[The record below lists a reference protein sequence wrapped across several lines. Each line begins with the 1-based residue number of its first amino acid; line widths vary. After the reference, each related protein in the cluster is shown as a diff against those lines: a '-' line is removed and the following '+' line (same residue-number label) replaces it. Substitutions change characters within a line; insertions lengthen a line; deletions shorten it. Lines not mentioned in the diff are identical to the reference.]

1 MTSYGFLSLLPPIIA
16 IVCAF
21 ISKDVIV
28 SLCLGVLSGL
38 LIIND
43 YNVFSSVLGFADL
56 LAKLV
61 GDSWNVRI
69 LMFCAMLGALVAMLS
84 ATGAAGAFGAWASA
98 KVRSKRGA
106 GLMSFVFGI
115 FIFIDDYF
123 NSLAIGT
130 IMRPISDKM
139 RLSRAKLAY
148 ILDSTAAPVCIIAP
162 ISSWVVTVMSA
173 LDKTYGFEKLNMTPF
188 EFFIHSIAY
197 NLYAIAT
204 LLFVLYII
212 LSGRDFGPMAK
223 SEALARD
230 GKLFNEHKYGTCAAH
245 LSEEKN
251 ERAKPIDML
260 LPLILLVVSAVI
272 FFPLS
277 TYFSSID
284 GEKITTFSQA
294 YAAMSISDAFKNTDA
309 SVALF
314 YAITWTILLSYIYF
328 VARGLLSVGK
338 ASASLELGI
347 KSMVPALIILA
358 LAWCLGTIIKA
369 SPADGGLGLGFFLSE
384 IFKDASYLVAF
395 LPLAMFIISAIMAF
409 ATGTSWGT
417 FAIMIPLAMPII
429 LALMNG
435 EGYDEMLTMTLMSIA
450 AVLSGAVLGDHIS
463 IISDTTILSS
473 TGAGCPHLEH
483 VSTQMPYALF
493 VATACAVGFL
503 AGAVAQSLAVAWI
516 ATLALLFGGIIMLSK
531 FADSVG
537 LIKSEVKQN

>member
-1 MTSYGFLSLLPPIIA
+1 MTSYGYLSLLPPLIA
-16 IVCAF
+16 IICAF

-38 LIIND
+38 LIINNYD
-43 YNVFSSVLGFADL
+43 IFSAVLAFADL

-84 ATGAAGAFGAWASA
+84 ATGAASAFGQWAST
-98 KVRSKRGA
+98 KVRSRRGA

-123 NSLAIGT
+123 NSLAVGT

-139 RLSRAKLAY
+139 RVCRAKLAY

-188 EFFIHSIAY
+188 EFFIHSIIY
-197 NLYAIAT
+197 NLYALST
-204 LLFVLYII
+204 LIFVLYII
-212 LSGRDFGPMAK
+212 ISGRDFGPMAK
-223 SEALARD
+223 AQALATNS
-230 GKLFNEHKYGTCAAH
+230 GKLFNEHKYGACAAH

-260 LPLILLVVSAVI
+260 LPLILLVLSAVI

-277 TYFSSID
+277 TYLASID
-284 GEKITTFSQA
+284 GEKITSLAQA
-294 YAAMSISDAFKNTDA
+294 YASMSLSDAFKNTDA

-328 VARGLLSVGK
+328 IARGLLSLSK

-369 SPADGGLGLGFFLSE
+369 APSDGGLGLGFFLSE

-429 LALMNG
+429 LALMDG
-435 EGYDEMLTMTLMSIA
+435 ADYDQTLTMTLMSIA

-483 VSTQMPYALF
+483 VGTQMPYALF
-493 VATACAVGFL
+493 VAIACAAGFL
-503 AGAVAQSLAVAWI
+503 AGAMAQSLAVAWV
-516 ATLALLFGGIIMLSK
+516 ATLALMFGGIIMLSK
-531 FADSVG
+531 LTERFWVYEN
-537 LIKSEVKQN
+537 EVK

>member
-1 MTSYGFLSLLPPIIA
+1 MTSYGYLSLLPPLIA
-16 IVCAF
+16 IICAF

-38 LIIND
+38 LIINNYD
-43 YNVFSSVLGFADL
+43 IFSAVLAFADL

-84 ATGAAGAFGAWASA
+84 ATGAASAFGQWAST
-98 KVRSKRGA
+98 KVRSRRGA
-106 GLMSFVFGI
+106 GLMSFVFGV

-123 NSLAIGT
+123 NSLAVGT

-139 RLSRAKLAY
+139 RVCRAKLAY

-188 EFFIHSIAY
+188 EFFIHSIIY
-197 NLYAIAT
+197 NLYAIST
-204 LLFVLYII
+204 LIFVLYII
-212 LSGRDFGPMAK
+212 ISGRDFGPMAK
-223 SEALARD
+223 AQALATNS
-230 GKLFNEHKYGTCAAH
+230 GKLFNEHKYGACAAH

-260 LPLILLVVSAVI
+260 LPLILLVLSAVI

-277 TYFSSID
+277 TYLASID
-284 GEKITTFSQA
+284 GEKITSLAQA
-294 YAAMSISDAFKNTDA
+294 YASMSLSDAFKNTDA

-328 VARGLLSVGK
+328 IARGLLSLSK

-369 SPADGGLGLGFFLSE
+369 APSDGGLGLGFFLSE

-429 LALMNG
+429 LALMDG
-435 EGYDEMLTMTLMSIA
+435 ADYDQTLTMTLMSIA

-493 VATACAVGFL
+493 VAIACAAGFL
-503 AGAVAQSLAVAWI
+503 AGAMAQSLAVAWV
-516 ATLALLFGGIIMLSK
+516 ATLALMLGGIIMLSK
-531 FADSVG
+531 LTERFWVYEN
-537 LIKSEVKQN
+537 EVK

>member
-1 MTSYGFLSLLPPIIA
+1 MTSYGYLSLLPPLIA
-16 IVCAF
+16 IICAF

-38 LIIND
+38 LIINNYD
-43 YNVFSSVLGFADL
+43 IFSAVLAFADL

-84 ATGAAGAFGAWASA
+84 ATGAASAFGQWAST
-98 KVRSKRGA
+98 KVRSRRGA

-123 NSLAIGT
+123 NSLAVGT

-139 RLSRAKLAY
+139 RVCRAKLAY

-188 EFFIHSIAY
+188 EFFIHSIIY
-197 NLYAIAT
+197 NLYAIST
-204 LLFVLYII
+204 LIFVLYII
-212 LSGRDFGPMAK
+212 ISGRDFGPMAK
-223 SEALARD
+223 AQALATNS
-230 GKLFNEHKYGTCAAH
+230 GKLFNEHKYGACAAH

-260 LPLILLVVSAVI
+260 LPLILLVLSAVI

-277 TYFSSID
+277 TYLASID
-284 GEKITTFSQA
+284 GEKITSLAQA
-294 YAAMSISDAFKNTDA
+294 YASMSLSDAFKNTDA

-328 VARGLLSVGK
+328 IARGLLSLSK

-369 SPADGGLGLGFFLSE
+369 APSDGGLGLGFFLSE

-429 LALMNG
+429 LALMDG
-435 EGYDEMLTMTLMSIA
+435 ADYDQTLTMTLMSIA

-493 VATACAVGFL
+493 VAIACAAGFL
-503 AGAVAQSLAVAWI
+503 AGAMAQSLAIAWV
-516 ATLALLFGGIIMLSK
+516 ATLALMFGGIIMLSK
-531 FADSVG
+531 LTERFW
-537 LIKSEVKQN
+537 IYENEVK

>member
-1 MTSYGFLSLLPPIIA
+1 MTSYGYLSLLPPLIA
-16 IVCAF
+16 IICAF

-38 LIIND
+38 LIINNYD
-43 YNVFSSVLGFADL
+43 IFSAVLAFADL

-84 ATGAAGAFGAWASA
+84 ATGAASAFGQWAST
-98 KVRSKRGA
+98 KVRSRRGA
-106 GLMSFVFGI
+106 GLMSFVFGV

-123 NSLAIGT
+123 NSLAVGT

-139 RLSRAKLAY
+139 RVCRAKLAY

-188 EFFIHSIAY
+188 EFFIHSIIY
-197 NLYAIAT
+197 NLYALST
-204 LLFVLYII
+204 LIFVLYII
-212 LSGRDFGPMAK
+212 ISGRDFGPMAK
-223 SEALARD
+223 AQALATNS
-230 GKLFNEHKYGTCAAH
+230 GKLFNEHKYGACAAH

-260 LPLILLVVSAVI
+260 LPLILLVLSAVI

-277 TYFSSID
+277 TYLASID
-284 GEKITTFSQA
+284 GEKITSLAQA
-294 YAAMSISDAFKNTDA
+294 YASMSLSDAFKNTDA

-328 VARGLLSVGK
+328 IARGLLSLSK

-369 SPADGGLGLGFFLSE
+369 APSDGGLGLGFFLSE

-429 LALMNG
+429 LALMDG
-435 EGYDEMLTMTLMSIA
+435 ADYDQTLTMTLMSIA

-493 VATACAVGFL
+493 VAIACAVGFL
-503 AGAVAQSLAVAWI
+503 AGAMAQSLAVAWV
-516 ATLALLFGGIIMLSK
+516 ATLALMFGGIIMLSK
-531 FADSVG
+531 LTERFWVYEN
-537 LIKSEVKQN
+537 EVK

>member
-1 MTSYGFLSLLPPIIA
+1 MTSYGYLSLLPPLIA
-16 IVCAF
+16 IICAF

-38 LIIND
+38 LIINNYD
-43 YNVFSSVLGFADL
+43 IFSAVLAFADL

-84 ATGAAGAFGAWASA
+84 ATGAASAFGQWAST
-98 KVRSKRGA
+98 KVRSRRGA

-123 NSLAIGT
+123 NSLAVGT

-139 RLSRAKLAY
+139 RVCRAKLAY

-188 EFFIHSIAY
+188 EFFIHSIIY
-197 NLYAIAT
+197 NLYAIST
-204 LLFVLYII
+204 LIFVLYII
-212 LSGRDFGPMAK
+212 ISGRDFGPMAK
-223 SEALARD
+223 AQALATNS
-230 GKLFNEHKYGTCAAH
+230 GKLFNEHKYGACAAH

-260 LPLILLVVSAVI
+260 LPLILLVLSAVI

-277 TYFSSID
+277 TYLASID
-284 GEKITTFSQA
+284 GEKITSLAQA
-294 YAAMSISDAFKNTDA
+294 YASISLSDAFKNTDA

-328 VARGLLSVGK
+328 IARGLLSLSK

-369 SPADGGLGLGFFLSE
+369 APSDGGLGLGFFLSE

-429 LALMNG
+429 LALMDG
-435 EGYDEMLTMTLMSIA
+435 ADYDQTLTMTLMSIA

-493 VATACAVGFL
+493 VAIACAAGFL
-503 AGAVAQSLAVAWI
+503 AGAMAQSLAIAWV
-516 ATLALLFGGIIMLSK
+516 ATLALMFGGIIMLSK
-531 FADSVG
+531 LTERFWVYEN
-537 LIKSEVKQN
+537 EVK

>member
-1 MTSYGFLSLLPPIIA
+1 MTSYGYLSLLPPLIA
-16 IVCAF
+16 IICAF

-38 LIIND
+38 LIINNYD
-43 YNVFSSVLGFADL
+43 IFSAVLAFADL

-84 ATGAAGAFGAWASA
+84 ATGAASAFGQWAST
-98 KVRSKRGA
+98 KVRSRRGA
-106 GLMSFVFGI
+106 GLMSFIFGI

-123 NSLAIGT
+123 NSLAVGT

-139 RLSRAKLAY
+139 RVCRAKLAY

-188 EFFIHSIAY
+188 EFFIHSIIY
-197 NLYAIAT
+197 NLYALST
-204 LLFVLYII
+204 LIFVLYII
-212 LSGRDFGPMAK
+212 ISGRDFGPMAK
-223 SEALARD
+223 AQALATNS
-230 GKLFNEHKYGTCAAH
+230 GKLFNEHKYGACAAH

-260 LPLILLVVSAVI
+260 LPLILLVLSAVI

-277 TYFSSID
+277 TYLASID
-284 GEKITTFSQA
+284 GEKITSLAQA
-294 YAAMSISDAFKNTDA
+294 YASMSLSDAFKNTDA

-328 VARGLLSVGK
+328 IARGLLSLSK

-369 SPADGGLGLGFFLSE
+369 APSDGGLGLGFFLSE

-429 LALMNG
+429 LALMDG
-435 EGYDEMLTMTLMSIA
+435 ADYDQTLTMTLMSIA

-493 VATACAVGFL
+493 VAIACAAGFL
-503 AGAVAQSLAVAWI
+503 AGAMAQSLAVAWV
-516 ATLALLFGGIIMLSK
+516 ATLALMLGGIIMLSK
-531 FADSVG
+531 LTERFWVYEN
-537 LIKSEVKQN
+537 EVK

>member
-1 MTSYGFLSLLPPIIA
+1 MTSYGYLSLLPPLIA
-16 IVCAF
+16 IICAF

-38 LIIND
+38 LIINNYD
-43 YNVFSSVLGFADL
+43 IFSAVLAFADL

-84 ATGAAGAFGAWASA
+84 ATGAASAFGQWAST
-98 KVRSKRGA
+98 KVRSRRGA

-123 NSLAIGT
+123 NSLAVGT

-139 RLSRAKLAY
+139 RVCRAKLAY

-188 EFFIHSIAY
+188 EFFIHSIIY
-197 NLYAIAT
+197 NLYAIST
-204 LLFVLYII
+204 LIFVLYII
-212 LSGRDFGPMAK
+212 ISGRDFGPMAK
-223 SEALARD
+223 AQALATNS
-230 GKLFNEHKYGTCAAH
+230 GKLFNEHKYGACAAH

-260 LPLILLVVSAVI
+260 LPLILLVLSAVI

-277 TYFSSID
+277 TYLASID
-284 GEKITTFSQA
+284 GEKITSLAQA
-294 YAAMSISDAFKNTDA
+294 YASISLSDAFKNTDA

-328 VARGLLSVGK
+328 IARGLLSLSK

-369 SPADGGLGLGFFLSE
+369 APSDGGLGLGFFLSE

-429 LALMNG
+429 LALMDG
-435 EGYDEMLTMTLMSIA
+435 VDYDQTLTMTLMSIA

-483 VSTQMPYALF
+483 VGTQMPYALF
-493 VATACAVGFL
+493 VAIACAAGFL
-503 AGAVAQSLAVAWI
+503 AGAMAQSLAVAWV
-516 ATLALLFGGIIMLSK
+516 ATLALMLGGIIMLSK
-531 FADSVG
+531 LTERFWVYEN
-537 LIKSEVKQN
+537 EVK

>member
-1 MTSYGFLSLLPPIIA
+1 MTSYGYLSLLPPLIA
-16 IVCAF
+16 IICAF

-38 LIIND
+38 LIINNYD
-43 YNVFSSVLGFADL
+43 IFSAVLAFADL

-84 ATGAAGAFGAWASA
+84 ATGAASAFGQWAST
-98 KVRSKRGA
+98 KVRSRRGA
-106 GLMSFVFGI
+106 GLMSFVFGV

-123 NSLAIGT
+123 NSLAVGT

-139 RLSRAKLAY
+139 RVCRAKLAY

-188 EFFIHSIAY
+188 EFFIHSIIY
-197 NLYAIAT
+197 NLYAIST
-204 LLFVLYII
+204 LIFVLYII
-212 LSGRDFGPMAK
+212 ISGRDFGPMAK
-223 SEALARD
+223 AQALATNS
-230 GKLFNEHKYGTCAAH
+230 GKLFNEHKYGACAAH

-260 LPLILLVVSAVI
+260 LPLILLVLSAVI

-277 TYFSSID
+277 TYLASID
-284 GEKITTFSQA
+284 GEKITSLAQA
-294 YAAMSISDAFKNTDA
+294 YASMSLSDAFKNTDA

-328 VARGLLSVGK
+328 IARGLLSLSK

-369 SPADGGLGLGFFLSE
+369 APSDGGLGLGFFLSE

-429 LALMNG
+429 LALMDG
-435 EGYDEMLTMTLMSIA
+435 ADYDQTLTMTLMSIA

-483 VSTQMPYALF
+483 VGTQMPYALF
-493 VATACAVGFL
+493 VAIACAAGFL
-503 AGAVAQSLAVAWI
+503 AGAMAQSLAVAWV
-516 ATLALLFGGIIMLSK
+516 ATLALMFGGIIMLSK
-531 FADSVG
+531 LTERFWVYEN
-537 LIKSEVKQN
+537 EVK

>member
-1 MTSYGFLSLLPPIIA
+1 MTSYGYLSLLPPLIA
-16 IVCAF
+16 IICAF

-38 LIIND
+38 LIINNYD
-43 YNVFSSVLGFADL
+43 IFSAVLAFADL

-84 ATGAAGAFGAWASA
+84 ATGAASAFGQWAST
-98 KVRSKRGA
+98 KVRSRRGA
-106 GLMSFVFGI
+106 GLMSFVFGV

-123 NSLAIGT
+123 NSLAVGT

-139 RLSRAKLAY
+139 RVCRAKLAY

-188 EFFIHSIAY
+188 EFFIHSIIY
-197 NLYAIAT
+197 NLYALST
-204 LLFVLYII
+204 LIFVLYII
-212 LSGRDFGPMAK
+212 ISGRDFGPMAK
-223 SEALARD
+223 AQALATNS
-230 GKLFNEHKYGTCAAH
+230 GKLFNEHKYGACAAH

-260 LPLILLVVSAVI
+260 LPLILLVLSAVI

-277 TYFSSID
+277 TYLASID
-284 GEKITTFSQA
+284 GEKITSLAQA
-294 YAAMSISDAFKNTDA
+294 YASMSLSDAFKNTDA

-328 VARGLLSVGK
+328 IARGLLSLSK

-369 SPADGGLGLGFFLSE
+369 APSDGGLGLGFFLSE

-429 LALMNG
+429 LALMDG
-435 EGYDEMLTMTLMSIA
+435 ADYDQTLTMTLMSIA

-493 VATACAVGFL
+493 VAIACAAGFL
-503 AGAVAQSLAVAWI
+503 AGAMAQSLAIAWV
-516 ATLALLFGGIIMLSK
+516 ATLALMFGGIIMLSK
-531 FADSVG
+531 LTERFWVYEN
-537 LIKSEVKQN
+537 EVK

>member
-1 MTSYGFLSLLPPIIA
+1 MTSYGYLSLLPPLIA
-16 IVCAF
+16 IICAF

-38 LIIND
+38 LIINNYD
-43 YNVFSSVLGFADL
+43 IFSAVLAFADL

-84 ATGAAGAFGAWASA
+84 ATGAASAFGQWAST
-98 KVRSKRGA
+98 KVRSRRGA
-106 GLMSFVFGI
+106 GLMSFIFGI

-123 NSLAIGT
+123 NSLAVGT

-139 RLSRAKLAY
+139 RVCRAKLAY

-188 EFFIHSIAY
+188 EFFIHSIIY
-197 NLYAIAT
+197 NLYALST
-204 LLFVLYII
+204 LIFVLYII
-212 LSGRDFGPMAK
+212 ISGRDFGPMAK
-223 SEALARD
+223 AQALATNS
-230 GKLFNEHKYGTCAAH
+230 GKLFNEHKYGACAAH

-260 LPLILLVVSAVI
+260 LPLILLVLSAVI

-277 TYFSSID
+277 TYLASID
-284 GEKITTFSQA
+284 GEKITSLAQA
-294 YAAMSISDAFKNTDA
+294 YASMSLSDAFKNTDA

-328 VARGLLSVGK
+328 IARGLLSLSK

-369 SPADGGLGLGFFLSE
+369 APSDGGLGLGFFLSE

-429 LALMNG
+429 LALMDG
-435 EGYDEMLTMTLMSIA
+435 ADYDQTLTMTLMSIA

-493 VATACAVGFL
+493 VAIACAAGFL
-503 AGAVAQSLAVAWI
+503 AGAMAQSLAVAWV
-516 ATLALLFGGIIMLSK
+516 ATLALMFGGIIMLSK
-531 FADSVG
+531 LAERFWVYEN
-537 LIKSEVKQN
+537 EVK

>member
-1 MTSYGFLSLLPPIIA
+1 MTSYGYLSLLPPLIA
-16 IVCAF
+16 IICAF

-38 LIIND
+38 LIINNYD
-43 YNVFSSVLGFADL
+43 IFSAVLAFADL

-84 ATGAAGAFGAWASA
+84 ATGAASAFGQWAST
-98 KVRSKRGA
+98 KVRSRRGA
-106 GLMSFVFGI
+106 GLMSFIFGI

-123 NSLAIGT
+123 NSLAVGT

-139 RLSRAKLAY
+139 RVCRAKLAY

-188 EFFIHSIAY
+188 EFFIHSIIY
-197 NLYAIAT
+197 NLYAIST
-204 LLFVLYII
+204 LIFVLYII
-212 LSGRDFGPMAK
+212 ISGRDFGPMAK
-223 SEALARD
+223 AQALATNS
-230 GKLFNEHKYGTCAAH
+230 GKLFNEHKYGACAAH

-260 LPLILLVVSAVI
+260 LPLILLVLSAVI

-277 TYFSSID
+277 TYLASID
-284 GEKITTFSQA
+284 GEKITSLAQA
-294 YAAMSISDAFKNTDA
+294 YASMSLSDAFKNTDA

-328 VARGLLSVGK
+328 IARGLLSLSK

-369 SPADGGLGLGFFLSE
+369 APSDGGLGLGFFLSE

-429 LALMNG
+429 LALMDG
-435 EGYDEMLTMTLMSIA
+435 ADYDQTLTMTLMSIA

-493 VATACAVGFL
+493 VAIACAAGFL
-503 AGAVAQSLAVAWI
+503 AGAMAQSLAVAWV
-516 ATLALLFGGIIMLSK
+516 ATLALMFGGIIMLSK
-531 FADSVG
+531 LTERFWVYEN
-537 LIKSEVKQN
+537 EVK

>member
-1 MTSYGFLSLLPPIIA
+1 MTSYGYLSLLPPLIA
-16 IVCAF
+16 IICAF

-38 LIIND
+38 FIINNYD
-43 YNVFSSVLGFADL
+43 IFSAVLAFADL

-84 ATGAAGAFGAWASA
+84 ATGAASAFGQWAST
-98 KVRSKRGA
+98 KVRSRRGA
-106 GLMSFVFGI
+106 GLMSFIFGI

-123 NSLAIGT
+123 NSLAVGT

-139 RLSRAKLAY
+139 RVCRAKLAY

-188 EFFIHSIAY
+188 EFFIHSIIY
-197 NLYAIAT
+197 NLYAIST
-204 LLFVLYII
+204 LIFVLYII
-212 LSGRDFGPMAK
+212 ISGRDFGPMAK
-223 SEALARD
+223 AQALATNS
-230 GKLFNEHKYGTCAAH
+230 GKLFNEHKYGACAAH

-260 LPLILLVVSAVI
+260 LPLILLVLSAVI

-277 TYFSSID
+277 TYLASID
-284 GEKITTFSQA
+284 GEKITSLAQA
-294 YAAMSISDAFKNTDA
+294 YASMSLSDAFKNTDA

-328 VARGLLSVGK
+328 IARGLLSLSK

-369 SPADGGLGLGFFLSE
+369 APSDGGLGLGFFLSE

-429 LALMNG
+429 LALMDG
-435 EGYDEMLTMTLMSIA
+435 ADYDQTLTMTLMSIA

-493 VATACAVGFL
+493 VAIACAAGFL
-503 AGAVAQSLAVAWI
+503 AGAMAQSLAVAWV
-516 ATLALLFGGIIMLSK
+516 ATLALMFGGIIMLSK
-531 FADSVG
+531 LTERFWVYEN
-537 LIKSEVKQN
+537 EVK

>member
-1 MTSYGFLSLLPPIIA
+1 MTSYGYLSLLPPLIA
-16 IVCAF
+16 IICAF

-38 LIIND
+38 LIINNYD
-43 YNVFSSVLGFADL
+43 IFSAVLAFADL

-84 ATGAAGAFGAWASA
+84 ATGAASAFGQWAST
-98 KVRSKRGA
+98 KVRSRRGA
-106 GLMSFVFGI
+106 GLMSFVFGV

-123 NSLAIGT
+123 NSLAVGT

-139 RLSRAKLAY
+139 RVCRAKLAY

-188 EFFIHSIAY
+188 EFFIHSIIY
-197 NLYAIAT
+197 NLYAIST
-204 LLFVLYII
+204 LIFVLYII
-212 LSGRDFGPMAK
+212 ISGRDFGPMAK
-223 SEALARD
+223 AQALATNS
-230 GKLFNEHKYGTCAAH
+230 GKLFNEHKYGACAAH

-260 LPLILLVVSAVI
+260 LPLILLVLSAVI

-277 TYFSSID
+277 TYLASID
-284 GEKITTFSQA
+284 GEKITSLAQA
-294 YAAMSISDAFKNTDA
+294 YASMSLSDAFKNTDA

-328 VARGLLSVGK
+328 IARGLLSLSK

-369 SPADGGLGLGFFLSE
+369 APSDGGLGLGFFLSE

-429 LALMNG
+429 LALMDG
-435 EGYDEMLTMTLMSIA
+435 ADYDQTLTMTLMSIA

-493 VATACAVGFL
+493 VAIACAAGFL
-503 AGAVAQSLAVAWI
+503 AGAMAQSLSVAWV
-516 ATLALLFGGIIMLSK
+516 ATLALMFGGIIMLSK
-531 FADSVG
+531 LTERFWVYEN
-537 LIKSEVKQN
+537 EVK

>member
-1 MTSYGFLSLLPPIIA
+1 MTSYGYLSLLPPLIA
-16 IVCAF
+16 IICAF

-38 LIIND
+38 LIINNYD
-43 YNVFSSVLGFADL
+43 IFSAVLAFADL

-84 ATGAAGAFGAWASA
+84 ATGAASAFGQWAST
-98 KVRSKRGA
+98 KVRSRRGA

-123 NSLAIGT
+123 NSLAVGT

-139 RLSRAKLAY
+139 RVCRAKLAY

-188 EFFIHSIAY
+188 EFFIHSIIY
-197 NLYAIAT
+197 NLYAIST
-204 LLFVLYII
+204 LIFVLYII
-212 LSGRDFGPMAK
+212 ISGRDFGPMAK
-223 SEALARD
+223 AQALATNS
-230 GKLFNEHKYGTCAAH
+230 GKLFNEHKYGACAAH

-260 LPLILLVVSAVI
+260 LPLILLVLSAVI

-277 TYFSSID
+277 TYLASID
-284 GEKITTFSQA
+284 GEKVTTLAQA
-294 YAAMSISDAFKNTDA
+294 YASMSLSDAFKNTDA

-328 VARGLLSVGK
+328 IARGLLSLSK

-369 SPADGGLGLGFFLSE
+369 APSDGGLGLGFFLSE

-429 LALMNG
+429 LALMDG
-435 EGYDEMLTMTLMSIA
+435 ADYDQTLTMTLMSIA

-483 VSTQMPYALF
+483 VGTQMPYALF
-493 VATACAVGFL
+493 VAIACAAGFL
-503 AGAVAQSLAVAWI
+503 AGAMAQSLAVAWV
-516 ATLALLFGGIIMLSK
+516 ATLALMFGGIIMLSK
-531 FADSVG
+531 LTERFWVYEN
-537 LIKSEVKQN
+537 EVK

>member
-1 MTSYGFLSLLPPIIA
+1 MTSYGYLSLLPPLIA
-16 IVCAF
+16 IICAF

-38 LIIND
+38 LIINNYD
-43 YNVFSSVLGFADL
+43 IFSAVLAFADL

-84 ATGAAGAFGAWASA
+84 ATGAASAFGQWAST
-98 KVRSKRGA
+98 KVRSRRGA

-123 NSLAIGT
+123 NSLAVGT

-139 RLSRAKLAY
+139 RVCRAKLAY

-188 EFFIHSIAY
+188 EFFIHSIIY
-197 NLYAIAT
+197 NLYALST
-204 LLFVLYII
+204 LIFVLYII
-212 LSGRDFGPMAK
+212 ISGRDFGPMAK
-223 SEALARD
+223 AQALATNS
-230 GKLFNEHKYGTCAAH
+230 GKLFNEHKYGACAAH

-260 LPLILLVVSAVI
+260 LPLILLVLSAVI

-277 TYFSSID
+277 TYLASID
-284 GEKITTFSQA
+284 GEKITSLAQA
-294 YAAMSISDAFKNTDA
+294 YASISLSDAFKNTDA

-328 VARGLLSVGK
+328 IARGLLSLSK

-369 SPADGGLGLGFFLSE
+369 VPSDGGLGLGFFLSE

-429 LALMNG
+429 LALMDG
-435 EGYDEMLTMTLMSIA
+435 ADYDQTLTMTLMSIA

-493 VATACAVGFL
+493 VAIACAAGFL
-503 AGAVAQSLAVAWI
+503 AGAMAQSLAVAWV
-516 ATLALLFGGIIMLSK
+516 ATLALMLGGIIMLSK
-531 FADSVG
+531 LTERFWVYE
-537 LIKSEVKQN
+537 SEVK

>member
-1 MTSYGFLSLLPPIIA
+1 MTSYGYLSLLPPLIA
-16 IVCAF
+16 IICAF

-38 LIIND
+38 LIINNYD
-43 YNVFSSVLGFADL
+43 IFSAVLAFADL

-84 ATGAAGAFGAWASA
+84 ATGAASAFGQWAST
-98 KVRSKRGA
+98 KVRSRRGA
-106 GLMSFVFGI
+106 GLMSFVFGV

-123 NSLAIGT
+123 NSLAVGT

-139 RLSRAKLAY
+139 RVCRAKLAY

-188 EFFIHSIAY
+188 EFFIHSIIY
-197 NLYAIAT
+197 NLYALST
-204 LLFVLYII
+204 LIFVLYII
-212 LSGRDFGPMAK
+212 ISGRDFGPMAK
-223 SEALARD
+223 AQALATNS
-230 GKLFNEHKYGTCAAH
+230 GKLFNEHKYGACAAH

-260 LPLILLVVSAVI
+260 LPLILLVLSAVI

-277 TYFSSID
+277 TYLASID
-284 GEKITTFSQA
+284 GEKITSLAQA
-294 YAAMSISDAFKNTDA
+294 YASMSLSDAFKNTDA

-328 VARGLLSVGK
+328 IARGLLSLSK

-369 SPADGGLGLGFFLSE
+369 APSDGGLGLGFFLSE

-429 LALMNG
+429 LALMDG
-435 EGYDEMLTMTLMSIA
+435 ADYDQTLTMTLMSIA

-493 VATACAVGFL
+493 VAIACAAGFL
-503 AGAVAQSLAVAWI
+503 AGAMAQSLAIAWV
-516 ATLALLFGGIIMLSK
+516 ATLALMLGGIIMLSK
-531 FADSVG
+531 LTERFWVYEN
-537 LIKSEVKQN
+537 EVK

>member
-1 MTSYGFLSLLPPIIA
+1 MTSYGYLSLLPPLIA
-16 IVCAF
+16 IICAF

-38 LIIND
+38 LIINNYD
-43 YNVFSSVLGFADL
+43 IFSAVLAFADL

-84 ATGAAGAFGAWASA
+84 ATGAASAFGQWAST
-98 KVRSKRGA
+98 KVRSRRGA

-123 NSLAIGT
+123 NSLAVGT

-139 RLSRAKLAY
+139 RVCRAKLAY

-188 EFFIHSIAY
+188 EFFIHSIIY
-197 NLYAIAT
+197 NLYAIST
-204 LLFVLYII
+204 LIFVLYII
-212 LSGRDFGPMAK
+212 ISGRDFGPMAK
-223 SEALARD
+223 AQALATNS
-230 GKLFNEHKYGTCAAH
+230 GKLFNEHKYGACAAH

-260 LPLILLVVSAVI
+260 LPLILLVLSAVI

-277 TYFSSID
+277 TYLASID
-284 GEKITTFSQA
+284 GEKITSLAQA
-294 YAAMSISDAFKNTDA
+294 YASMSLSDAFKNTDA

-328 VARGLLSVGK
+328 IARGLLSLSK

-369 SPADGGLGLGFFLSE
+369 APSDGGLGLGFFLSE

-429 LALMNG
+429 LALMDG
-435 EGYDEMLTMTLMSIA
+435 ADYDQTLTMTLMSIA

-493 VATACAVGFL
+493 VAIACAAGFL
-503 AGAVAQSLAVAWI
+503 AGAMAQSLAIAWV
-516 ATLALLFGGIIMLSK
+516 ATLALMLGGIIMLSK
-531 FADSVG
+531 LTERFWVYEN
-537 LIKSEVKQN
+537 EVK

>member
-1 MTSYGFLSLLPPIIA
+1 MTSYGYLSLLPPLIA
-16 IVCAF
+16 IICAF

-38 LIIND
+38 LIINNYD
-43 YNVFSSVLGFADL
+43 IFSAVLAFADL

-84 ATGAAGAFGAWASA
+84 ATGAASAFGQWAST
-98 KVRSKRGA
+98 KVRSRRGA

-123 NSLAIGT
+123 NSLAVGT

-139 RLSRAKLAY
+139 RVCRAKLAY

-188 EFFIHSIAY
+188 EFFIHSIIY
-197 NLYAIAT
+197 NLYAIST
-204 LLFVLYII
+204 LIFVLYII
-212 LSGRDFGPMAK
+212 ISGRDFGPMAK
-223 SEALARD
+223 AQALATNS
-230 GKLFNEHKYGTCAAH
+230 GKLFNEHKYGACAAH

-251 ERAKPIDML
+251 EHAKPIDML
-260 LPLILLVVSAVI
+260 LPLILLVLSAVI

-277 TYFSSID
+277 TYLASID
-284 GEKITTFSQA
+284 GEKITSLAQA
-294 YAAMSISDAFKNTDA
+294 YASISLSDAFKNTDA

-328 VARGLLSVGK
+328 IARGLLSLSK

-369 SPADGGLGLGFFLSE
+369 APSDGGLGLGFFLSE

-429 LALMNG
+429 LALMDG
-435 EGYDEMLTMTLMSIA
+435 ADYDQTLTMTLMSIA

-493 VATACAVGFL
+493 VAIACAAGFL
-503 AGAVAQSLAVAWI
+503 AGAMAQSLAVAWV
-516 ATLALLFGGIIMLSK
+516 ATLALMFGGIIMLSK
-531 FADSVG
+531 LTERFWVYEN
-537 LIKSEVKQN
+537 EVK

>member
-1 MTSYGFLSLLPPIIA
+1 MTSYGYLSLLPPLIA
-16 IVCAF
+16 IICAF

-38 LIIND
+38 LIINNYD
-43 YNVFSSVLGFADL
+43 IFSAVLAFADL

-84 ATGAAGAFGAWASA
+84 ATGAASAFGQWAST
-98 KVRSKRGA
+98 KVRSRRGA

-123 NSLAIGT
+123 NSLAVGT

-139 RLSRAKLAY
+139 RVCRAKLAY

-188 EFFIHSIAY
+188 EFFIHSIIY
-197 NLYAIAT
+197 NLYAIST
-204 LLFVLYII
+204 LIFVLYII
-212 LSGRDFGPMAK
+212 ISGRDFGPMAK
-223 SEALARD
+223 AQALATNS
-230 GKLFNEHKYGTCAAH
+230 GKLFNEHKYGACAAH

-260 LPLILLVVSAVI
+260 LPLILLVLSAVI

-277 TYFSSID
+277 TYLASID
-284 GEKITTFSQA
+284 GEKITSLAQA
-294 YAAMSISDAFKNTDA
+294 YASISLSDAFKNTDA

-328 VARGLLSVGK
+328 IARGLLSLSK

-369 SPADGGLGLGFFLSE
+369 APSDGGLGLGFFLSE

-429 LALMNG
+429 LALMDG
-435 EGYDEMLTMTLMSIA
+435 ADYDQTLTMTLMSIA

-493 VATACAVGFL
+493 VAIACAAGFL
-503 AGAVAQSLAVAWI
+503 AGAMAQSLAVAWV
-516 ATLALLFGGIIMLSK
+516 ATLALMLGGIIMLSK
-531 FADSVG
+531 LTERFWVYEN
-537 LIKSEVKQN
+537 EVK

>member
-1 MTSYGFLSLLPPIIA
+1 MTSYGYLSLLPPLIA
-16 IVCAF
+16 IICAF

-38 LIIND
+38 LIINNYD
-43 YNVFSSVLGFADL
+43 IFSAVLAFADL

-84 ATGAAGAFGAWASA
+84 ATGAASAFGQWAST
-98 KVRSKRGA
+98 KVRSRRGA

-123 NSLAIGT
+123 NSLAVGT

-139 RLSRAKLAY
+139 RVCRAKLAY

-188 EFFIHSIAY
+188 EFFIHSIIY
-197 NLYAIAT
+197 NLYAIST
-204 LLFVLYII
+204 LIFVLYII
-212 LSGRDFGPMAK
+212 ISGRDFGPMAK
-223 SEALARD
+223 AQALATNS
-230 GKLFNEHKYGTCAAH
+230 GKLFNEHKYGACAAH

-260 LPLILLVVSAVI
+260 LPLILLVLSAVI

-277 TYFSSID
+277 TYLASID
-284 GEKITTFSQA
+284 GEKITSLAQA
-294 YAAMSISDAFKNTDA
+294 YASMSLSDAFKNTDA
-309 SVALF
+309 SMALF

-328 VARGLLSVGK
+328 IARGLLSLSK

-369 SPADGGLGLGFFLSE
+369 APSDGGLGLGFFLSE

-429 LALMNG
+429 LALMDG
-435 EGYDEMLTMTLMSIA
+435 ADYDQTLTMTLMSIA

-493 VATACAVGFL
+493 VAIACAAGFL
-503 AGAVAQSLAVAWI
+503 AGAMAQSLAVAWV
-516 ATLALLFGGIIMLSK
+516 ATLALMFGGIIMLSK
-531 FADSVG
+531 LTERFWVYEN
-537 LIKSEVKQN
+537 EVK

>member
-1 MTSYGFLSLLPPIIA
+1 MTSYGYLSLLPPLIA
-16 IVCAF
+16 IICAF

-38 LIIND
+38 LIINNYD
-43 YNVFSSVLGFADL
+43 IFSAVLAFADL

-84 ATGAAGAFGAWASA
+84 ATGVASAFGQWAST
-98 KVRSKRGA
+98 KVRSRRGA

-123 NSLAIGT
+123 NSLAVGT

-139 RLSRAKLAY
+139 RVCRAKLAY

-188 EFFIHSIAY
+188 EFFIHSIIY
-197 NLYAIAT
+197 NLYAIST
-204 LLFVLYII
+204 LIFVLYII
-212 LSGRDFGPMAK
+212 ISGRDFGPMAK
-223 SEALARD
+223 AQALATNS
-230 GKLFNEHKYGTCAAH
+230 GKLFNEHKYGACAAH

-260 LPLILLVVSAVI
+260 LPLILLVLSAVI

-277 TYFSSID
+277 TYLASID
-284 GEKITTFSQA
+284 GEKVTTLAQA
-294 YAAMSISDAFKNTDA
+294 YASMSLSDAFKNTDA

-328 VARGLLSVGK
+328 IARGLLSLSK

-369 SPADGGLGLGFFLSE
+369 APSDGGLGLGFFLSE

-417 FAIMIPLAMPII
+417 FAIMIPLTMPII
-429 LALMNG
+429 LALMDG
-435 EGYDEMLTMTLMSIA
+435 ADYDQTLTMTLMSIA

-483 VSTQMPYALF
+483 VGTQMPYALF
-493 VATACAVGFL
+493 VAIACAAGFL
-503 AGAVAQSLAVAWI
+503 AGAMAQSLAVAWV
-516 ATLALLFGGIIMLSK
+516 ATLALMFGGIIMLSK
-531 FADSVG
+531 LTERFWVYEN
-537 LIKSEVKQN
+537 EVK

>member
-1 MTSYGFLSLLPPIIA
+1 MTSYGYLSLLPPLIA
-16 IVCAF
+16 IICAF

-38 LIIND
+38 LIINNYD
-43 YNVFSSVLGFADL
+43 IFSAVLAFADL

-84 ATGAAGAFGAWASA
+84 ATGAASAFGQWAST
-98 KVRSKRGA
+98 KVRSRRGA

-123 NSLAIGT
+123 NSLAVGT

-139 RLSRAKLAY
+139 RVCRAKLAY

-188 EFFIHSIAY
+188 EFFIHSIIY
-197 NLYAIAT
+197 NLYAIST
-204 LLFVLYII
+204 LIFVLYII
-212 LSGRDFGPMAK
+212 ISGRDFGPMAK
-223 SEALARD
+223 AQALATNS
-230 GKLFNEHKYGTCAAH
+230 GKLFNEHKYGACAAH

-260 LPLILLVVSAVI
+260 LPLILLVLSAVI

-277 TYFSSID
+277 TYLASID
-284 GEKITTFSQA
+284 GEKVTTLAQA
-294 YAAMSISDAFKNTDA
+294 YASMSLSDAFKNTDA

-328 VARGLLSVGK
+328 IARGLLSLSK

-369 SPADGGLGLGFFLSE
+369 APSDGGLGLGFFLSE

-417 FAIMIPLAMPII
+417 FAIMIPLTMPII
-429 LALMNG
+429 LALMDG
-435 EGYDEMLTMTLMSIA
+435 ADYDQTLTMTLMSIA

-493 VATACAVGFL
+493 VAIACAAGFL
-503 AGAVAQSLAVAWI
+503 AGAMAQSLAVAWV
-516 ATLALLFGGIIMLSK
+516 ATLALMFGGIIMLSK
-531 FADSVG
+531 LTERFWVYEN
-537 LIKSEVKQN
+537 EVK

>member
-1 MTSYGFLSLLPPIIA
+1 MTSYGYLSLLPPLIA
-16 IVCAF
+16 IICAF

-38 LIIND
+38 LIINNYD
-43 YNVFSSVLGFADL
+43 IFSAVLAFADL

-84 ATGAAGAFGAWASA
+84 ATGAANAFGQWAST
-98 KVRSKRGA
+98 KVRSRRGA

-123 NSLAIGT
+123 NSLAVGT

-139 RLSRAKLAY
+139 RVCRAKLAY

-188 EFFIHSIAY
+188 EFFIHSIIY
-197 NLYAIAT
+197 NLYALST
-204 LLFVLYII
+204 LIFVLYII
-212 LSGRDFGPMAK
+212 ISGRDFGPMAK
-223 SEALARD
+223 AQALATNS
-230 GKLFNEHKYGTCAAH
+230 GKLFNEHKYGACAAH

-260 LPLILLVVSAVI
+260 LPLILLVLSAVI

-277 TYFSSID
+277 TYLASID
-284 GEKITTFSQA
+284 GEKITSLAQA
-294 YAAMSISDAFKNTDA
+294 YASMSLSDAFKNTDA

-328 VARGLLSVGK
+328 IARGLLSLSK

-369 SPADGGLGLGFFLSE
+369 APSDGGLGLGFFLSE

-429 LALMNG
+429 LALMDG
-435 EGYDEMLTMTLMSIA
+435 ADYDQTLTMTLMSIA

-493 VATACAVGFL
+493 VAIACAAGFL
-503 AGAVAQSLAVAWI
+503 AGAMAQSLAVAWV
-516 ATLALLFGGIIMLSK
+516 ATLALMLGGIIMLSK
-531 FADSVG
+531 LTERFWVYEN
-537 LIKSEVKQN
+537 EVK

>member
-1 MTSYGFLSLLPPIIA
+1 MTSYGYLSLLPPLIA
-16 IVCAF
+16 IICAF

-38 LIIND
+38 FIINNYD
-43 YNVFSSVLGFADL
+43 IFSAVLAFADL

-84 ATGAAGAFGAWASA
+84 ATGAASAFGQWAST
-98 KVRSKRGA
+98 KVRSRRGA

-123 NSLAIGT
+123 NSLAVGT

-139 RLSRAKLAY
+139 RVCRAKLAY

-188 EFFIHSIAY
+188 EFFIHSIIY
-197 NLYAIAT
+197 NLYAIST
-204 LLFVLYII
+204 LIFVLYII
-212 LSGRDFGPMAK
+212 ISGRDFGPMAK
-223 SEALARD
+223 AQALATNS
-230 GKLFNEHKYGTCAAH
+230 GKLFNEHKYGACAAH

-260 LPLILLVVSAVI
+260 LPLILLVLSAVI

-277 TYFSSID
+277 TYLASID
-284 GEKITTFSQA
+284 GEKITSLAQA
-294 YAAMSISDAFKNTDA
+294 YASMSLSDAFKNTDA

-328 VARGLLSVGK
+328 IARGLLSLSK

-369 SPADGGLGLGFFLSE
+369 APSDGGLGLGFFLSE

-429 LALMNG
+429 LALMDG
-435 EGYDEMLTMTLMSIA
+435 ADYDQTLTMTLMSIA

-493 VATACAVGFL
+493 VAIACAAGFL
-503 AGAVAQSLAVAWI
+503 AGAMAQSLAVAWV
-516 ATLALLFGGIIMLSK
+516 ATLALMLGGIIMLSK
-531 FADSVG
+531 LTERFWVYEN
-537 LIKSEVKQN
+537 EVK

>member
-1 MTSYGFLSLLPPIIA
+1 MTSYGYLSLLPPLIA
-16 IVCAF
+16 IICAF

-38 LIIND
+38 LIINNYD
-43 YNVFSSVLGFADL
+43 IFSAVLAFADL

-84 ATGAAGAFGAWASA
+84 ATGAASAFGQWAST
-98 KVRSKRGA
+98 KVRSRRGA

-123 NSLAIGT
+123 NSLAVGT

-139 RLSRAKLAY
+139 RVCRAKLAY

-188 EFFIHSIAY
+188 EFFIHSIIY
-197 NLYAIAT
+197 NLYALST
-204 LLFVLYII
+204 LIFVLYII
-212 LSGRDFGPMAK
+212 ISGRDFGPMAK
-223 SEALARD
+223 AQALATNS
-230 GKLFNEHKYGTCAAH
+230 GKLFNEHKYGACAAH

-260 LPLILLVVSAVI
+260 LPLILLVLSAVI

-277 TYFSSID
+277 TYLASID
-284 GEKITTFSQA
+284 GEKITSLAQA
-294 YAAMSISDAFKNTDA
+294 YASISLSDAFKNTDA

-328 VARGLLSVGK
+328 IARGLLSLSK

-369 SPADGGLGLGFFLSE
+369 APSDGGLGLGFFLSE

-429 LALMNG
+429 LALMDG
-435 EGYDEMLTMTLMSIA
+435 ADYDQTLTMTLMSIA

-483 VSTQMPYALF
+483 VGTQMPYALF
-493 VATACAVGFL
+493 VAIACAAGFL
-503 AGAVAQSLAVAWI
+503 AGAMAQSLAVAWV
-516 ATLALLFGGIIMLSK
+516 ATLALMLGGIIMLSK
-531 FADSVG
+531 LTERFWVYEN
-537 LIKSEVKQN
+537 EVK

>member
-1 MTSYGFLSLLPPIIA
+1 MTSYGYLSLLPPLIA
-16 IVCAF
+16 IICAF

-38 LIIND
+38 LIINNYD
-43 YNVFSSVLGFADL
+43 IFSAVLAFADL

-84 ATGAAGAFGAWASA
+84 ATGAASAFGQWAST
-98 KVRSKRGA
+98 KVRSRRGA

-123 NSLAIGT
+123 NSLAVGT

-139 RLSRAKLAY
+139 RVCRAKLAY

-188 EFFIHSIAY
+188 EFFIHSIIY
-197 NLYAIAT
+197 NLYAIST
-204 LLFVLYII
+204 LIFVLYII
-212 LSGRDFGPMAK
+212 ISGRDFGPMAK
-223 SEALARD
+223 AQALATNS
-230 GKLFNEHKYGTCAAH
+230 GKLFNEHKYGACAAH

-260 LPLILLVVSAVI
+260 LPLILLVLSAVI

-277 TYFSSID
+277 TYLASID
-284 GEKITTFSQA
+284 GEKITSLAQA
-294 YAAMSISDAFKNTDA
+294 WASMSLSDAFKNTDA

-328 VARGLLSVGK
+328 IARGLLSLSK

-369 SPADGGLGLGFFLSE
+369 APSDGGLGLGFFLSE

-429 LALMNG
+429 LALMDG
-435 EGYDEMLTMTLMSIA
+435 ADYDQTLTMTLMSIA

-493 VATACAVGFL
+493 VAIACAAGFL
-503 AGAVAQSLAVAWI
+503 AGAMAQSLAVAWV
-516 ATLALLFGGIIMLSK
+516 ATLALMLGGIIMLSK
-531 FADSVG
+531 LTERFWVYEN
-537 LIKSEVKQN
+537 EVK

>member
-1 MTSYGFLSLLPPIIA
+1 MTSYGYLSLLPPLIA
-16 IVCAF
+16 IICAF

-38 LIIND
+38 LIINNYD
-43 YNVFSSVLGFADL
+43 IFSAVLAFADL

-84 ATGAAGAFGAWASA
+84 ATGAASAFGQWAST
-98 KVRSKRGA
+98 KVRSRRGA

-123 NSLAIGT
+123 NSLAVGT

-139 RLSRAKLAY
+139 RVCRAKLAY

-188 EFFIHSIAY
+188 EFFIHSIIY
-197 NLYAIAT
+197 NLYAIST
-204 LLFVLYII
+204 LIFVLYII
-212 LSGRDFGPMAK
+212 ISGRDFGPMAK
-223 SEALARD
+223 AQALATNS
-230 GKLFNEHKYGTCAAH
+230 GKLFNEHKYGACAAH

-260 LPLILLVVSAVI
+260 LPLILLVLSAVI
-272 FFPLS
+272 FLPLS
-277 TYFSSID
+277 TYLASID
-284 GEKITTFSQA
+284 GEKITSLAQA
-294 YAAMSISDAFKNTDA
+294 WASISLSDAFKNTDA

-328 VARGLLSVGK
+328 IARGLLSLSK

-347 KSMVPALIILA
+347 KSMVPALIMLA

-369 SPADGGLGLGFFLSE
+369 APSDGGLGLGFFLSE

-429 LALMNG
+429 LALMDG
-435 EGYDEMLTMTLMSIA
+435 ADYDQTLTMTLMSIA

-483 VSTQMPYALF
+483 VGTQMPYALF
-493 VATACAVGFL
+493 VAIACAAGFL
-503 AGAVAQSLAVAWI
+503 AGAMAQSLAVAWV
-516 ATLALLFGGIIMLSK
+516 ATLALMFGGIIMLSK
-531 FADSVG
+531 LTERFWVYEN
-537 LIKSEVKQN
+537 EVK

>member
-1 MTSYGFLSLLPPIIA
+1 MTSYGYLSLLPPLIA
-16 IVCAF
+16 IICAF

-38 LIIND
+38 LIINNYD
-43 YNVFSSVLGFADL
+43 IFSAVLAFADL

-84 ATGAAGAFGAWASA
+84 ATGAASAFGQWAST
-98 KVRSKRGA
+98 KVRSRRGA
-106 GLMSFVFGI
+106 GLMSFVFGV

-123 NSLAIGT
+123 NSLAVGT

-139 RLSRAKLAY
+139 RVCRAKLAY

-188 EFFIHSIAY
+188 EFFIHSIIY
-197 NLYAIAT
+197 NLYALST
-204 LLFVLYII
+204 LIFVLYII
-212 LSGRDFGPMAK
+212 ISGRDFGPMAK
-223 SEALARD
+223 AQALATNS
-230 GKLFNEHKYGTCAAH
+230 GKLFNEHKYGACAAH

-260 LPLILLVVSAVI
+260 LPLILLVLSAVI

-277 TYFSSID
+277 TYLASID
-284 GEKITTFSQA
+284 GEKITSLAQA
-294 YAAMSISDAFKNTDA
+294 YASMSLSDAFKNTDA

-328 VARGLLSVGK
+328 IARGLLSLSK

-369 SPADGGLGLGFFLSE
+369 APSDGGLGLGFFLSE

-409 ATGTSWGT
+409 STGTSWGT

-429 LALMNG
+429 LALMDG
-435 EGYDEMLTMTLMSIA
+435 ADYDQTLTMTLMSIA

-493 VATACAVGFL
+493 VAIACAAGFL
-503 AGAVAQSLAVAWI
+503 AGAMAQSLAVAWV
-516 ATLALLFGGIIMLSK
+516 ATLALMLGGIIMLSK
-531 FADSVG
+531 LTERFWVYEN
-537 LIKSEVKQN
+537 EVK

>member
-1 MTSYGFLSLLPPIIA
+1 MTSYGYLSLLPPLIA
-16 IVCAF
+16 IICAF

-38 LIIND
+38 LIINNYD
-43 YNVFSSVLGFADL
+43 IFSAVLAFADL

-84 ATGAAGAFGAWASA
+84 ATGAASAFGQWAST
-98 KVRSKRGA
+98 KVRSRRGA

-123 NSLAIGT
+123 NSLAVGT

-139 RLSRAKLAY
+139 RVCRAKLAY

-188 EFFIHSIAY
+188 EFFIHSIIY
-197 NLYAIAT
+197 NLYAIST
-204 LLFVLYII
+204 LIFVLYII
-212 LSGRDFGPMAK
+212 ISGRDFGPMAK
-223 SEALARD
+223 AQALATNS
-230 GKLFNEHKYGTCAAH
+230 GKLFNEHKYGACAAH

-260 LPLILLVVSAVI
+260 LPLILLVLSAVI

-277 TYFSSID
+277 TYLASID
-284 GEKITTFSQA
+284 GEKITSLAQA
-294 YAAMSISDAFKNTDA
+294 YASMSLSDAFKNTDA

-328 VARGLLSVGK
+328 IARGLLSLSK

-358 LAWCLGTIIKA
+358 LAWCLGTIIKVA
-369 SPADGGLGLGFFLSE
+369 PSDGGLGLGFFLSE
-384 IFKDASYLVAF
+384 IFKDANYLVAF

-429 LALMNG
+429 LALMDG
-435 EGYDEMLTMTLMSIA
+435 TDYDQTLTMTLMSIA

-493 VATACAVGFL
+493 VAIACAAGFL
-503 AGAVAQSLAVAWI
+503 AGAMAQSLAVAWV
-516 ATLALLFGGIIMLSK
+516 ATLALMLGGIIMLSK
-531 FADSVG
+531 LTERFWVYEN
-537 LIKSEVKQN
+537 EVK

>member
-1 MTSYGFLSLLPPIIA
+1 MTSYGYLSLLPPLIA
-16 IVCAF
+16 IICAF

-38 LIIND
+38 LIINNYD
-43 YNVFSSVLGFADL
+43 IFSAVLAFADL

-84 ATGAAGAFGAWASA
+84 ATGAASAFGQWAST
-98 KVRSKRGA
+98 KVRSRRGA
-106 GLMSFVFGI
+106 GLMSFVFGV

-123 NSLAIGT
+123 NSLAVGT

-139 RLSRAKLAY
+139 RVCRAKLAY

-188 EFFIHSIAY
+188 EFFIHSIIY
-197 NLYAIAT
+197 NLYAIST
-204 LLFVLYII
+204 LIFVLYII
-212 LSGRDFGPMAK
+212 ISGRDFGPMAK
-223 SEALARD
+223 AQALATNS
-230 GKLFNEHKYGTCAAH
+230 GKLFNEHKYGACAAH

-260 LPLILLVVSAVI
+260 LPLILLVLSAVI

-277 TYFSSID
+277 TYLASID
-284 GEKITTFSQA
+284 GEKITSLAQA
-294 YAAMSISDAFKNTDA
+294 WASISLSDAFKNTDA

-328 VARGLLSVGK
+328 IARGLLSLSK

-369 SPADGGLGLGFFLSE
+369 APSDGGLGLGFFLSE

-429 LALMNG
+429 LALMDG
-435 EGYDEMLTMTLMSIA
+435 ADYDQTLTMTLMSIA

-493 VATACAVGFL
+493 VAIACAAGFL
-503 AGAVAQSLAVAWI
+503 AGAMAQSLAVAWV
-516 ATLALLFGGIIMLSK
+516 ATLALMFGGIIMLSK
-531 FADSVG
+531 LTERFWVYEN
-537 LIKSEVKQN
+537 EVK

>member
-1 MTSYGFLSLLPPIIA
+1 MTSYGYLSLLPPLIA
-16 IVCAF
+16 IICAF

-38 LIIND
+38 LIINNYD
-43 YNVFSSVLGFADL
+43 IFSAVLAFADL

-84 ATGAAGAFGAWASA
+84 ATGAASAFGQWAST
-98 KVRSKRGA
+98 KVRSRRGA
-106 GLMSFVFGI
+106 GLMSFVFGV

-123 NSLAIGT
+123 NSLAVGT

-139 RLSRAKLAY
+139 RVCRAKLAY

-188 EFFIHSIAY
+188 EFFIHSIIY
-197 NLYAIAT
+197 NLYAIST
-204 LLFVLYII
+204 LIFVLYII
-212 LSGRDFGPMAK
+212 ISGRDFGPMAK
-223 SEALARD
+223 AQALATNS
-230 GKLFNEHKYGTCAAH
+230 GKLFNEHKYGACAAH

-260 LPLILLVVSAVI
+260 LPLILLVLSAVI

-277 TYFSSID
+277 TYLASID
-284 GEKITTFSQA
+284 GEKITSLAQA
-294 YAAMSISDAFKNTDA
+294 YASMSLSDAFKNTDA

-328 VARGLLSVGK
+328 IARGLLSLSK

-369 SPADGGLGLGFFLSE
+369 APSDGGLGLGFFLSE

-429 LALMNG
+429 LALMDG
-435 EGYDEMLTMTLMSIA
+435 ADYDQTLTMTLMSIA

-493 VATACAVGFL
+493 VAIACAAGFL
-503 AGAVAQSLAVAWI
+503 AGAMAQSLAVAWV
-516 ATLALLFGGIIMLSK
+516 ATLALMFGRIIMLSK
-531 FADSVG
+531 LTERFWVYEN
-537 LIKSEVKQN
+537 EVK

>member
-1 MTSYGFLSLLPPIIA
+1 MTSYGYLSLLPPLIA
-16 IVCAF
+16 IICAF

-38 LIIND
+38 LIINNYD
-43 YNVFSSVLGFADL
+43 IFSAVLAFADL

-84 ATGAAGAFGAWASA
+84 ATGAASAFGQWAST
-98 KVRSKRGA
+98 KVRSRRGA

-123 NSLAIGT
+123 NSLAVGT

-139 RLSRAKLAY
+139 RVCRAKLAY

-188 EFFIHSIAY
+188 EFFIHSIIY
-197 NLYAIAT
+197 NLYAIST
-204 LLFVLYII
+204 LIFVLYII
-212 LSGRDFGPMAK
+212 ISGRDFGPMAK
-223 SEALARD
+223 AQALATNS
-230 GKLFNEHKYGTCAAH
+230 GKLFNEHKYGACAAH

-260 LPLILLVVSAVI
+260 LPLILLVLSAVI

-277 TYFSSID
+277 TYLASID
-284 GEKITTFSQA
+284 GEKITSLAQA
-294 YAAMSISDAFKNTDA
+294 YASMSLSDAFKNTDA

-328 VARGLLSVGK
+328 IARGLLSLSK

-358 LAWCLGTIIKA
+358 LAWCLGTIIKTA
-369 SPADGGLGLGFFLSE
+369 PSDGGLGLGFFLSE

-417 FAIMIPLAMPII
+417 FAIMIPLTMPII
-429 LALMNG
+429 LALMDG
-435 EGYDEMLTMTLMSIA
+435 ADYDQTLTMTLMSIA

-493 VATACAVGFL
+493 VAIACAAGFL
-503 AGAVAQSLAVAWI
+503 AGAMAQSLAVAWV
-516 ATLALLFGGIIMLSK
+516 ATLALMFGGIIMLSK
-531 FADSVG
+531 LTERFWVYEN
-537 LIKSEVKQN
+537 EVK

>member
-1 MTSYGFLSLLPPIIA
+1 MTSYGYLSLLPPLIA
-16 IVCAF
+16 IICAF

-38 LIIND
+38 LIINNYD
-43 YNVFSSVLGFADL
+43 IFSAVLAFADL

-84 ATGAAGAFGAWASA
+84 ATGAASAFGQWAST
-98 KVRSKRGA
+98 KVRSRRGA

-123 NSLAIGT
+123 NSLAVGT

-139 RLSRAKLAY
+139 RVCRAKLAY

-188 EFFIHSIAY
+188 EFFIHSIIY
-197 NLYAIAT
+197 NLYALST
-204 LLFVLYII
+204 LIFVLYII
-212 LSGRDFGPMAK
+212 ISGRDFGPMAK
-223 SEALARD
+223 AQSLATNS
-230 GKLFNEHKYGTCAAH
+230 GKLFNEHKYGACAAH

-260 LPLILLVVSAVI
+260 LPLILLVLSAVI

-277 TYFSSID
+277 TYLASID
-284 GEKITTFSQA
+284 GEKITSLAQA
-294 YAAMSISDAFKNTDA
+294 YASMSLSDAFKNTDA

-328 VARGLLSVGK
+328 IARGLLSLSK

-369 SPADGGLGLGFFLSE
+369 APSDGGLGLGFFLSE

-429 LALMNG
+429 LALMDG
-435 EGYDEMLTMTLMSIA
+435 ADYDQTLTMTLMSIA

-493 VATACAVGFL
+493 VAIACAAGFL
-503 AGAVAQSLAVAWI
+503 AGAMAQSLAVAWV
-516 ATLALLFGGIIMLSK
+516 ATLALMLGGIIMLSK
-531 FADSVG
+531 LTERFWVYEN
-537 LIKSEVKQN
+537 EVK

>member
-1 MTSYGFLSLLPPIIA
+1 MTSYGYLSLLPPLIA
-16 IVCAF
+16 IICAF

-38 LIIND
+38 LIINNYD
-43 YNVFSSVLGFADL
+43 IFSAVLAFADL

-84 ATGAAGAFGAWASA
+84 ATGAASAFGQWAST
-98 KVRSKRGA
+98 KVRSRRGA
-106 GLMSFVFGI
+106 GLMSFVFGV

-123 NSLAIGT
+123 NSLAVGT
-130 IMRPISDKM
+130 IMRHISDKM
-139 RLSRAKLAY
+139 RVCRAKLAY

-188 EFFIHSIAY
+188 EFFIHSIIY
-197 NLYAIAT
+197 NLYAIST
-204 LLFVLYII
+204 LIFVLYII
-212 LSGRDFGPMAK
+212 ISGRDFGPMAK
-223 SEALARD
+223 AQALATNS
-230 GKLFNEHKYGTCAAH
+230 GKLFNEHKYGACAAH

-260 LPLILLVVSAVI
+260 LPLILLVLSAVI

-277 TYFSSID
+277 TYLASID
-284 GEKITTFSQA
+284 GEKITSLAQA
-294 YAAMSISDAFKNTDA
+294 YASMSLSDAFKNTDA

-328 VARGLLSVGK
+328 IARGLLSLSK

-369 SPADGGLGLGFFLSE
+369 APSDGGLGLGFFLSE

-429 LALMNG
+429 LALMDG
-435 EGYDEMLTMTLMSIA
+435 ADYDQTLTMTLMSIA

-493 VATACAVGFL
+493 VAIACAAGFL
-503 AGAVAQSLAVAWI
+503 AGAMAQSLAVAWV
-516 ATLALLFGGIIMLSK
+516 ATLALMFGGIIMLSK
-531 FADSVG
+531 LTERFWVYEN
-537 LIKSEVKQN
+537 EVK

>member
-1 MTSYGFLSLLPPIIA
+1 MTSYGYLSLLPPLIA
-16 IVCAF
+16 IICAF

-38 LIIND
+38 LIINNYD
-43 YNVFSSVLGFADL
+43 IFSAVLAFADL

-84 ATGAAGAFGAWASA
+84 ATGAASAFGQWAST
-98 KVRSKRGA
+98 KVRSRRGA
-106 GLMSFVFGI
+106 GLMSFVFGV

-123 NSLAIGT
+123 NSLAVGT

-139 RLSRAKLAY
+139 RVCRAKLAY

-188 EFFIHSIAY
+188 EFFIHSIIY
-197 NLYAIAT
+197 NLYALST
-204 LLFVLYII
+204 LIFVLYII
-212 LSGRDFGPMAK
+212 ISGRDFGPMAK
-223 SEALARD
+223 AQALATNS
-230 GKLFNEHKYGTCAAH
+230 GKLFNEHKYGACAAH

-260 LPLILLVVSAVI
+260 LPLILLVLSAVI

-277 TYFSSID
+277 TYLASID
-284 GEKITTFSQA
+284 GEKITSLAQA
-294 YAAMSISDAFKNTDA
+294 YASMSLSDAFKNTDA

-328 VARGLLSVGK
+328 IARGLLSLSK

-358 LAWCLGTIIKA
+358 LAWCLGTIIKTA
-369 SPADGGLGLGFFLSE
+369 PSDGGLGLGFFLSE

-429 LALMNG
+429 LALMDG
-435 EGYDEMLTMTLMSIA
+435 ADYDQTLTMTLMSIA

-493 VATACAVGFL
+493 VAIACAAGFL
-503 AGAVAQSLAVAWI
+503 AGAMAQSLAVAWV
-516 ATLALLFGGIIMLSK
+516 ATLALMFGGIIMLSK
-531 FADSVG
+531 LTERFWVYEN
-537 LIKSEVKQN
+537 EVK

>member
-1 MTSYGFLSLLPPIIA
+1 MTSYGYLSLLPPLIA
-16 IVCAF
+16 IICAF

-38 LIIND
+38 LIINNYD
-43 YNVFSSVLGFADL
+43 IFSAVLAFADL

-84 ATGAAGAFGAWASA
+84 ATGAASAFGQWAST
-98 KVRSKRGA
+98 KVRSRRGA

-123 NSLAIGT
+123 NSLAVGT

-139 RLSRAKLAY
+139 RVCRAKLAY

-188 EFFIHSIAY
+188 EFFIHSIIY
-197 NLYAIAT
+197 NLYAIST
-204 LLFVLYII
+204 LIFVLYII
-212 LSGRDFGPMAK
+212 ISGRDFGPMAK
-223 SEALARD
+223 AQALATNS
-230 GKLFNEHKYGTCAAH
+230 GKLFNEHKYGACAAH

-260 LPLILLVVSAVI
+260 LPLILLVLSAVI

-277 TYFSSID
+277 TYLASID
-284 GEKITTFSQA
+284 GEKVTTLAQA
-294 YAAMSISDAFKNTDA
+294 YASMSLSDAFKNTDA

-328 VARGLLSVGK
+328 IARGLLSLSK

-369 SPADGGLGLGFFLSE
+369 APSDGGLGLGFFLSE

-417 FAIMIPLAMPII
+417 FAIMIPLTMPII
-429 LALMNG
+429 LALMDG
-435 EGYDEMLTMTLMSIA
+435 ADYDQTLTMTLMSIA

-483 VSTQMPYALF
+483 VGTQMPYALF
-493 VATACAVGFL
+493 VAIACAAGFL
-503 AGAVAQSLAVAWI
+503 AGAMAQSLAVAWV
-516 ATLALLFGGIIMLSK
+516 ATLALMFGGIIMLSK
-531 FADSVG
+531 LTERFWVYEN
-537 LIKSEVKQN
+537 EVK

>member
-1 MTSYGFLSLLPPIIA
+1 MTSYGYLSLLPPLIA
-16 IVCAF
+16 IICAF

-38 LIIND
+38 LIINNYD
-43 YNVFSSVLGFADL
+43 IFSAVLAFADL

-84 ATGAAGAFGAWASA
+84 ATGAASAFGQWAST
-98 KVRSKRGA
+98 KVRSRRGA

-123 NSLAIGT
+123 NSLAVGT

-139 RLSRAKLAY
+139 RVCRAKLAY

-188 EFFIHSIAY
+188 EFFIHSIIY
-197 NLYAIAT
+197 NLYAIST
-204 LLFVLYII
+204 LIFVLYII
-212 LSGRDFGPMAK
+212 ISGRDFGPMAK
-223 SEALARD
+223 AQALATNS
-230 GKLFNEHKYGTCAAH
+230 GKLFNEHKYGACAAH

-260 LPLILLVVSAVI
+260 LPLILLVLSAVI

-277 TYFSSID
+277 TYLASID
-284 GEKITTFSQA
+284 GEKITSLAQA
-294 YAAMSISDAFKNTDA
+294 YASMSLSDAFKNTDA

-328 VARGLLSVGK
+328 IARGLLSLSK

-369 SPADGGLGLGFFLSE
+369 APSDGGLGLGFFLSE

-429 LALMNG
+429 LALMDG
-435 EGYDEMLTMTLMSIA
+435 ADYDQTLTMTLMSIA

-493 VATACAVGFL
+493 VAIACAAGFL
-503 AGAVAQSLAVAWI
+503 AGAMAQSLAVAWV
-516 ATLALLFGGIIMLSK
+516 ATLALMFGGIIMLSK
-531 FADSVG
+531 LTERFWVYEN
-537 LIKSEVKQN
+537 EVK

>member
-1 MTSYGFLSLLPPIIA
+1 MTSYGYLSLLPPLIA
-16 IVCAF
+16 IICAF
-21 ISKDVIV
+21 ISKDVIA

-38 LIIND
+38 LIINNYD
-43 YNVFSSVLGFADL
+43 IFSAVLAFADL

-84 ATGAAGAFGAWASA
+84 ATGAASAFGQWAST
-98 KVRSKRGA
+98 KVRSRRGA
-106 GLMSFVFGI
+106 GLMSFIFGV

-123 NSLAIGT
+123 NSLAVGT

-139 RLSRAKLAY
+139 RVCRAKLAY

-188 EFFIHSIAY
+188 EFFIHSIIY
-197 NLYAIAT
+197 NLYAIST
-204 LLFVLYII
+204 LIFVLYII
-212 LSGRDFGPMAK
+212 ISGRDFGPMAK
-223 SEALARD
+223 AQTLATNS
-230 GKLFNEHKYGTCAAH
+230 GKLFNEHKYGACAAH

-260 LPLILLVVSAVI
+260 LPLILLVLSAVI

-277 TYFSSID
+277 TYLASID
-284 GEKITTFSQA
+284 GEKITSLAQA
-294 YAAMSISDAFKNTDA
+294 YASMSLSDAFKNTDA

-328 VARGLLSVGK
+328 IARGLLSLSK

-369 SPADGGLGLGFFLSE
+369 APSDGGLGLGFFLSE

-429 LALMNG
+429 LALMDG
-435 EGYDEMLTMTLMSIA
+435 ADYDQTLTMTLMSIA

-493 VATACAVGFL
+493 VAIACAAGFL
-503 AGAVAQSLAVAWI
+503 AGAMAQSLAIAWV
-516 ATLALLFGGIIMLSK
+516 ATLALMFGGIIMLSK
-531 FADSVG
+531 LTERFWVYEN
-537 LIKSEVKQN
+537 EVK

>member
-1 MTSYGFLSLLPPIIA
+1 MTSYGYLSLLPPLIA
-16 IVCAF
+16 IICAF

-38 LIIND
+38 LIINNYD
-43 YNVFSSVLGFADL
+43 IFSAVLAFADL

-84 ATGAAGAFGAWASA
+84 ATGAASAFGQWAST
-98 KVRSKRGA
+98 KVRSRRGA

-123 NSLAIGT
+123 NSLAVGT

-139 RLSRAKLAY
+139 RVCRAKLAY

-188 EFFIHSIAY
+188 EFFIHSIVY
-197 NLYAIAT
+197 NLYALST
-204 LLFVLYII
+204 LIFVLYII
-212 LSGRDFGPMAK
+212 ISGRDFGPMAK
-223 SEALARD
+223 AQALATNS
-230 GKLFNEHKYGTCAAH
+230 GKLFNEHKYGACAAH

-260 LPLILLVVSAVI
+260 LPLILLVLSAVI

-277 TYFSSID
+277 TYLASID
-284 GEKITTFSQA
+284 GEKITSLAQA
-294 YAAMSISDAFKNTDA
+294 YASMSLSDAFKNTDA

-328 VARGLLSVGK
+328 IARGLLSLSK

-369 SPADGGLGLGFFLSE
+369 APSDGGLGLGFFLSE

-429 LALMNG
+429 LALMDG
-435 EGYDEMLTMTLMSIA
+435 ADYDQTLTMTLMSIA

-483 VSTQMPYALF
+483 VGTQMPYALF
-493 VATACAVGFL
+493 VAIACAAGFL
-503 AGAVAQSLAVAWI
+503 AGAMAQSLAVAWV
-516 ATLALLFGGIIMLSK
+516 ATLALMLGGIIMLSK
-531 FADSVG
+531 LTERFWVYEN
-537 LIKSEVKQN
+537 EVK